1 MTYIDRRIVRLIPV
15 GTTTFSSTV
24 GGLVPASG
32 FDDDKFLCS
41 DRTWKYVTSTSI
53 SDFNTAVQALID
65 ASGGGAGV
73 TDGDKGDIIVSGSG
87 SVWTVDS
94 LPISRI
100 TDLQTSLDA
109 KVDDSQISAFGA
121 TLVDDADAAAARA
134 TLELGTLATQSGT
147 FSGTSSGTN
156 TGDQTITLTSD
167 VTGSGTGSFATTIAA
182 GAVSLSKMANM
193 ATASFLG
200 RNTAGTGSP
209 EVLSASTARTMLS
222 INNVENTALSTWSG
236 STNITTLGTVATGS
250 WNATNIPLGRGGTG
264 ASLASPTDDKLMFWD
279 SSASAV
285 AWLTLGTNLSITG
298 TTINASGGSGGLSDG
313 DYGDIVVS
321 GTGTVLTIDSAASIQ
336 VAGIGVG
343 SATSGSNV
351 LQTNGDILFDANGSG
366 DCNISYNKDTAGD
379 DAQFF
384 FNTNYSTRAIV
395 GTQGDDDLTI
405 KTSPDGSSFFT
416 ALVADKDNGR
426 VTLPAGITDQTYVFT
441 NGGANECAIPAVN
454 WMMLTA
460 DYTLTSDTTEQKLFN
475 TTTNGTLTLPTGIYH
490 YETFIYLTTM
500 SATSGNMAFDPIGGG
515 TAVADRFGHHF
526 WGIDNNSPLNA
537 GTCTGSASVTQQS
550 PNSAVSAGTGT
561 GMVLHGSGMFRIS
574 TGGTIIPSGTL
585 VTANAAI
592 VKAGSWFKI
601 TRLGDTGDTYV
612 GAWT

>member
-121 TLVDDADAAAARA
+121 TLIDDADAAAARA
-134 TLELGTLATQSGT
+134 TLELGTLAT
-147 FSGTSSGTN
+147 
-156 TGDQTITLTSD
+156 
-167 VTGSGTGSFATTIAA
+167 TGSGTGSFATTIAA

-236 STNITTLGTVATGS
+236 STNITTLGTVATGT
-250 WNATNIPLGRGGTG
+250 WNATNISIGKGGTG
-264 ASLASPTDDKLMFWD
+264 ASLTDPNADRLMFWD
-279 SSASAV
+279 DSAGSV

-298 TTINASGGSGGLSDG
+298 TTINATGGGGGGLSDG

-321 GTGTVLTIDSAASIQ
+321 GTGTVMTIDSAASIQ
-336 VAGIGVG
+336 VSEIGVG

-351 LQTNGDILFDANGSG
+351 LQTNGDLLFDANGSG
-366 DCNISYNKDTAGD
+366 DLNANFNKDSSGGS
-379 DAQFF
+379 AQFF
-384 FNTNYSTRAIV
+384 FSTSYSTRAIL
-395 GTQGDDDLTI
+395 GTQGDDNFTF
-405 KTSPDGSSFFT
+405 KTSPDGSTFYT
-416 ALVADKDNGR
+416 GLVISKDNGN
-426 VTLPAGITDQTYVFT
+426 V
-441 NGGANECAIPAVN
+441 NIPTVI
-454 WMMLTA
+454 
-460 DYTLTSDTTEQKLFN
+460 TEQDARVA
-475 TTTNGTLTLPTGIYH
+475 TLATASLLTFGLTIY
-490 YETFIYLTTM
+490 
-500 SATSGNMAFDPIGGG
+500 
-515 TAVADRFGHHF
+515 
-526 WGIDNNSPLNA
+526 
-537 GTCTGSASVTQQS
+537 
-550 PNSAVSAGTGT
+550 
-561 GMVLHGSGMFRIS
+561 
-574 TGGTIIPSGTL
+574 
-585 VTANAAI
+585 
-592 VKAGSWFKI
+592 
-601 TRLGDTGDTYV
+601 
-612 GAWT
+612 

>member
-121 TLVDDADAAAARA
+121 TLIDDADAAAARA

-236 STNITTLGTVATGS
+236 STNITTLGTVATGT
-250 WNATNIPLGRGGTG
+250 WNATNISIGKGGTG
-264 ASLASPTDDKLMFWD
+264 ASLTDPNADRLMFWD
-279 SSASAV
+279 DSAGSV

-298 TTINASGGSGGLSDG
+298 TTINATGGGGGGLSDG

-321 GTGTVLTIDSAASIQ
+321 GTGTVMTIDSAASIQ
-336 VAGIGVG
+336 VSEIGVG
-343 SATSGSNV
+343 SATRIV
-351 LQTNGDILFDANGSG
+351 LMDVGVLIISPGLNDA
-366 DCNISYNKDTAGD
+366 
-379 DAQFF
+379 
-384 FNTNYSTRAIV
+384 FNPPLAFIFRSSIVRAIC
-395 GTQGDDDLTI
+395 GFTLLFHQSRMICSSKLLTGFPTFSSPR
-405 KTSPDGSSFFT
+405 KESSTSPNLLKS
-416 ALVADKDNGR
+416 
-426 VTLPAGITDQTYVFT
+426 I
-441 NGGANECAIPAVN
+441 
-454 WMMLTA
+454 
-460 DYTLTSDTTEQKLFN
+460 
-475 TTTNGTLTLPTGIYH
+475 
-490 YETFIYLTTM
+490 
-500 SATSGNMAFDPIGGG
+500 SATIEALKRS
-515 TAVADRFGHHF
+515 
-526 WGIDNNSPLNA
+526 
-537 GTCTGSASVTQQS
+537 
-550 PNSAVSAGTGT
+550 
-561 GMVLHGSGMFRIS
+561 
-574 TGGTIIPSGTL
+574 
-585 VTANAAI
+585 
-592 VKAGSWFKI
+592 K
-601 TRLGDTGDTYV
+601 
-612 GAWT
+612 

>member
-121 TLVDDADAAAARA
+121 TLIDDADAAAARA

-236 STNITTLGTVATGS
+236 STNITTLGTVATGT
-250 WNATNIPLGRGGTG
+250 WNATNISIGKGGTG
-264 ASLASPTDDKLMFWD
+264 ASLTDPNADRLMFWD
-279 SSASAV
+279 DSAGSV

-298 TTINASGGSGGLSDG
+298 TTINATGGGGGGLSDG

-321 GTGTVLTIDSAASIQ
+321 GTGTVMTIDSAASIQ
-336 VAGIGVG
+336 VSEIGVG

-351 LQTNGDILFDANGSG
+351 LQTNGDLLFDANGSG
-366 DCNISYNKDTAGD
+366 DLNANFNKDSSGSLLTFG
-379 DAQFF
+379 
-384 FNTNYSTRAIV
+384 
-395 GTQGDDDLTI
+395 LTI
-405 KTSPDGSSFFT
+405 
-416 ALVADKDNGR
+416 
-426 VTLPAGITDQTYVFT
+426 Y
-441 NGGANECAIPAVN
+441 
-454 WMMLTA
+454 
-460 DYTLTSDTTEQKLFN
+460 
-475 TTTNGTLTLPTGIYH
+475 
-490 YETFIYLTTM
+490 
-500 SATSGNMAFDPIGGG
+500 
-515 TAVADRFGHHF
+515 
-526 WGIDNNSPLNA
+526 
-537 GTCTGSASVTQQS
+537 
-550 PNSAVSAGTGT
+550 
-561 GMVLHGSGMFRIS
+561 
-574 TGGTIIPSGTL
+574 
-585 VTANAAI
+585 
-592 VKAGSWFKI
+592 
-601 TRLGDTGDTYV
+601 
-612 GAWT
+612 